1 MKKISYILFS
11 LIVLFSA
18 GCQHND
24 IMKADEEQ
32 SEVKGEVRVRFSTDI
47 PEYKTV
53 TTRANGGVDDM
64 YLLVFDD
71 NGNFI
76 ARRQATLSNQTTSSG
91 KFEATLPSST
101 NPRTVHFI
109 SNFDWTGLN
118 DNMIMGANEASVVA
132 LLNTTDHVFWAR
144 HELAN
149 GISETSFN
157 GVTIP
162 MLRNFAKITVENSA
176 TGFVYE
182 GFTIHKSPTSGTVAP
197 FNTTT
202 AQFAEHSVIEPLG
215 LTLADAQVGNISIG
229 EKYLFERKNKS
240 ASTIT
245 TVIVKGKFQGG
256 SSTYYK
262 IDLIDANRVRY
273 DLERNH
279 HFKVIIENVQKDG
292 FSNFN
297 DALQGASHNN
307 TILDPVIE
315 KYPIISDGT
324 SKLEV
329 EKTLVILNNSGQDM
343 SVWVKYFPNASSST
357 VNNSGLNVS
366 LVDNDGGALV
376 DGSLSF
382 NPSTGVITAT
392 ASSSIPGNIGTAL
405 IMVSQGELAR
415 TIRVILQPPYS
426 FSPITINNANPAY
439 LNNAQNTNASLR
451 FTIPSDVPEE
461 LFPLP
466 INIYTNGLYPASSG
480 LQMFV
485 EQGVIRY
492 VYTATSTGVQTV
504 GFKTN
509 NTGVGEIVSLNANY
523 FEDGSV
529 SYSTSG
535 VSYFGTIRYGGT
547 NVPAN
552 ANVSSSHGT
561 ISVTSPG
568 NYSFVPPTSG
578 ANNTQVTITYDMVSG
593 GYTERY
599 QATTTLGALKTTG
612 TALNLTMKEYVFKGD
627 VKYRGGFLGG
637 YIDVPNNA
645 TVSVSQLI
653 TGSTFVVSPAG
664 KYTFTIPASSSPNMN
679 ANRTFSYTTTG
690 LGGRTYSVSRSLN
703 DLKTN
708 PNLNLN

>member
-18 GCQHND
+18 GCQHNEF
-24 IMKADEEQ
+24 MMADEEQ

-91 KFEATLPSST
+91 TFEATLPSSD

-118 DNMIMGANEASVVA
+118 DNMIMGSNEASVVA

-157 GVTIP
+157 GVIIP
-162 MLRNFAKITVENSA
+162 MLRNYAKITVENSA
-176 TGFVYE
+176 SDFVYE

-202 AQFAEHSVIEPLG
+202 AQFAEHSIIEPLG
-215 LTLADAQVGNISIG
+215 LTLADAQVGNISTN

-329 EKTLVILNNSGQDM
+329 ERTLVILNNSGQGM
-343 SVWVKYFPNASSST
+343 SVWAKYFPNASNNT
-357 VNNSGLNVS
+357 VDNTGLNVS
-366 LVDNDGGALV
+366 LVDNDGALAN
-376 DGSLSF
+376 GSLSF
-382 NPSTGVITAT
+382 NASTGVITAT
-392 ASSSIPGNIGTAL
+392 AATLVPGSSGTAL
-405 IMVSQGELAR
+405 IMVSKGELAR
-415 TIRVILQPPYS
+415 TIRVILQPAYS
-426 FSPITINNANPAY
+426 FLPVTINNANPSY
-439 LNNAQNTNASLR
+439 LSNAQNTNASLQ

-492 VYTATSTGVQTV
+492 LYTATSTGVQTV

-529 SYSTSG
+529 IYSTSG
-535 VSYFGTIRYGGT
+535 TSYYGSIRYGGA

-568 NYSFVPPTSG
+568 NYSFVPPASG
-578 ANNTQVTITYDMVSG
+578 GNNTQVTITYDMVSG

-599 QATTTLGALKTTG
+599 QATTTLGVLKTSG

-627 VKYRGGFLGG
+627 ITYYRAILGNSN
-637 YIDVPNNA
+637 VPNNA
-645 TVSVSQLI
+645 TVAVSQSI
-653 TGSTFVVSPAG
+653 SGSTFDVSPAG
-664 KYTFTIPASSSPNMN
+664 KYTFTIPASSNPNMN
-679 ANRTFSYTTTG
+679 ANRTFSYTRSG
-690 LGGRTYSVSRSLN
+690 STYSVSRSLN
-703 DLKTN
+703 NLKTS